1 MKNLGLARKM
11 LLAITLPLFALIF
24 FSGHYIYDKYVAER
38 KMQQALQQ
46 LTVLQS
52 SAQVVHELQKE
63 RGMSAGFLGS
73 SGKNFS
79 DALPQQRQAV
89 DAALNR
95 FQSQRSNVAHAQISQ
110 KIKQLPAIREQVSQ
124 LKISTTQQ
132 VSFYTDLIAALLKVV
147 DEISLHS
154 QNA

>member
-79 DALPQQRQAV
+79 DTLPQQRQAV

-95 FQSQRSNVAHAQISQ
+95 FQSQRSNVIYAQISQ
-110 KIKQLPAIREQVSQ
+110 KITQLPAIREQVSQ
-124 LKISTTQQ
+124 LKIVLHNKFLSTQT
-132 VSFYTDLIAALLKVV
+132 
-147 DEISLHS
+147 
-154 QNA
+154 